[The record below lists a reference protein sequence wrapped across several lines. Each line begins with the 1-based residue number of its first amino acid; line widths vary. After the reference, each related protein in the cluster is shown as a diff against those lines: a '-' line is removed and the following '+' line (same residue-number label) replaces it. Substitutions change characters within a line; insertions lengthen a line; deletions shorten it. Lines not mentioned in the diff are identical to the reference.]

1 MPGINIQTSGRLWEQ
16 DFRALLHEHSIS
28 IRYEISIVHNNNNN
42 KLLEP
47 FVRQSEG
54 IREGKLLL
62 LSLSVSFMSLN
73 SEQSKDYSTNTP
85 L

>member
-1 MPGINIQTSGRLWEQ
+1 MPEINIQTSGRLWEQ

-28 IRYEISIVHNNNNN
+28 IRYEISILHNNNK

-54 IREGKLLL
+54 IREDKLLL
-62 LSLSVSFMSLN
+62 LSLSVSFMSLI
-73 SEQSKDYSTNTP
+73 SEQSKDHSTNTP